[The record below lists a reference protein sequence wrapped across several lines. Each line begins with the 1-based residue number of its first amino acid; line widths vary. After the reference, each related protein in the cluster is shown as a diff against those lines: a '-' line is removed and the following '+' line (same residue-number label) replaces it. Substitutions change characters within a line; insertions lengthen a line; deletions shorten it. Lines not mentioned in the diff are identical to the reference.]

1 MSTPWYMY
9 PVTHG
14 FFPSYDPN
22 TFDTPHFAVDLGTPF
37 HTPLT
42 AFKAGKIVQEDY
54 APWGGEVYVKP
65 DDGSTEYYMVH
76 LDDISVKTGQHVQ
89 IGDIL
94 GLSGGQTSGGDH
106 PSSPQWSTGLN
117 THVGY
122 IEGYENTP
130 VGSRPY
136 GPDISAT
143 IQSLKAGGPSPIP
156 LTYSQQQQASNQQQ
170 QQQQINGYKVGLFV
184 IALIFLGAGF
194 YLVFQKQIHE
204 AIQKGQDVAKQAGK
218 IAILAG

>member
-1 MSTPWYMY
+1 MY

-14 FFPSYDPN
+14 FYSQYSPN
-22 TFDTPHFAVDLGTPF
+22 VYDTPHFANDIATPF

-65 DDGSTEYYMVH
+65 DDGSTEYYFVH
-76 LDDISVKTGQHVQ
+76 LDDVNVATGQHVNT
-89 IGDIL
+89 GDVL

-106 PSSPQWSTGLN
+106 PASAQWSTGPH

-122 IEGYENTP
+122 IVGYENTP

-136 GPDISAT
+136 GPDISGT
-143 IQSLKAGGPSPIP
+143 IQALKAGGPSQVP
-156 LTYSQQQQASNQQQ
+156 LTYTQNQNQNQQQANQQQ
-170 QQQQINGYKVGLFV
+170 TNGYKVGLFI
-184 IALIFLGAGF
+184 IALLFLGAGF

-204 AIQKGQDVAKQAGK
+204 AVKKGQGVAEQA
-218 IAILAG
+218 AILAA